1 LKQAVHEGTVRVAP
15 TRSIID
21 VLRAMDVDAE
31 TVLQQAG
38 VDPRVFDNPD
48 NLVSF
53 ASRAHLMAVC
63 REVTACPHFG
73 LAVGQ
78 RDGLSAFGLVGY
90 LAMHSPDVESALRC
104 LMRYLHLHVQG
115 SGIVLEREG
124 GWAFLGYEIYQPLAD
139 GADQLED
146 GALAAMFNAL
156 RELCGVDW
164 GPTEIWFTHRK
175 PAEVRPF
182 RSFFQAPLRYDMPRA
197 GIYFS
202 ARWLERSVRAADP
215 ELHRLLQKRIDE
227 LDAQYREDF
236 PEQVRR
242 VLYHAL
248 ISHQASAEEVA
259 ALFSIHSRTLHRR
272 LKSRGTSFRELLEE
286 SRYTLACQL
295 LDSSNASLAQIADT
309 LGYADARIFN
319 RAFKR
324 WSGDSPNKWRK
335 AHAQSTGS
343 EEAG

>member
-1 LKQAVHEGTVRVAP
+1 MKHAIHAGTVRIAP

-21 VLRAMDVDAE
+21 VLRTMEVDAE

-38 VDPRVFDNPD
+38 VDPRIFDDPD

-53 ASRAHLMAVC
+53 SARAHLMAVC

-115 SGIVLEREG
+115 SGVVLEREG

-156 RELCGVDW
+156 RELCGVNW

-175 PAEVRPF
+175 PTDVRPF

-202 ARWLERSVRAADP
+202 ARWLERPVRAADP

-227 LDAQYREDF
+227 LDDARTVGS
-236 PEQVRR
+236 PTRVKRR
-242 VLYHAL
+242 CRGEVNTRRGRLRAL
-248 ISHQASAEEVA
+248 RAASERVQSSGDA
-259 ALFSIHSRTLHRR
+259 AWEPRHHDPGSSRANHPRGGADAAAATGAFSSPRACERQ
-272 LKSRGTSFRELLEE
+272 SFR
-286 SRYTLACQL
+286 Y
-295 LDSSNASLAQIADT
+295 
-309 LGYADARIFN
+309 
-319 RAFKR
+319 
-324 WSGDSPNKWRK
+324 
-335 AHAQSTGS
+335 ST
-343 EEAG
+343 